1 MQHNKKNMEN
11 RKLPTILDLTE
22 DLELSYKNDALNLL
36 LSQAPPQTWVKKHP
50 FIKDYHYLPIDKIEH
65 LLRKIF
71 KQYRIEVLKTAQLFN
86 AIEVHVRVHY
96 LHPVTNEWNYHDGVG
111 ACELQTKKD
120 SGNLNL
126 DLSNIN
132 KGAVIMALPIA
143 KTTAIKDAC
152 DMFGSLFGANLNR
165 RDVVEFKPDA
175 ETLNFIKSN
184 KEKLA

>member
-1 MQHNKKNMEN
+1 MEN

-36 LSQAPPQTWVKKHP
+36 LSQQPPQTWIKRHP
-50 FIKDYHYLPIDKIEH
+50 YIKDYNYLPIDKIEH